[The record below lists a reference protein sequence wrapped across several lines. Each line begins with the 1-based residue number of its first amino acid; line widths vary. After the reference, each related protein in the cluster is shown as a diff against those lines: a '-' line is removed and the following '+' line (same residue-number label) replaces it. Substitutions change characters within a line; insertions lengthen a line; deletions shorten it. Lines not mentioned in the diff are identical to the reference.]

1 MVDDRPTML
10 QTVTKYKLL
19 SQDIDKHPG
28 LIKDDT
34 MIQFLAYSLSVSDL
48 QVISDSLE
56 TFCNLMNNGRNHQS
70 LRSVFGVAQAIKDVS
85 EREDIGDELKHK
97 ANNLHEMLASNT
109 YTPMRGT
116 LETTKSEPVMR
127 KKISTKVTTFQVQG
141 LSVDTRQDLECAV
154 VKVKGVVSVVI
165 DVESQRCV
173 VRSLQ
178 TVTPQLIA
186 ETIADRTDM
195 VPRLVL
201 RNKNNQ
207 EYLQNIIDEEEDTDS
222 LPPYLEE
229 EYEPPIIDENAI
241 STFDAIKTN
250 ASGWL
255 NAATSFLQS
264 SFYW

>member
-1 MVDDRPTML
+1 MVDDNANTVL
-10 QTVTKYKLL
+10 QTVSRYKTL
-19 SQDIDKHPG
+19 SQNVENHPA

-34 MIQFLAYSLSVSDL
+34 MIQFLAYSLSSPDL
-48 QVISDSLE
+48 QVISETLE
-56 TFCNLMNNGRNHQS
+56 TFYNLMNHGRNQQT
-70 LRSVFGVAQAIKDVS
+70 LRSVFGVAEAIKAVS
-85 EREDIGDELKHK
+85 ERDDLSDELKGN
-97 ANNLHEMLASNT
+97 ANNLHEMITSNT

-116 LETTKSEPVMR
+116 LETSKSTPMR
-127 KKISTKVTTFQVQG
+127 RKISTKVTTFQVQG

-154 VKVKGVVSVVI
+154 VKVKGVVSVVV

-173 VRSLQ
+173 VRALSS
-178 TVTPQLIA
+178 VTPQLVA

-207 EYLQNIIDEEEDTDS
+207 EYLQNILDEDDETDS

-229 EYEPPIIDENAI
+229 EYEPPIIEKNAV
-241 STFDAIKTN
+241 STFDAIRTN

-255 NAATSFLQS
+255 NAATTFLQS